1 MGVARAR
8 EGCDAMPAGEGAGR
22 RAVGEKRRSVLSE
35 RVLIFVGLACLTAVL
50 PVFPPTYWTYVDLT
64 SLLEEALFITV
75 TSMTTMVCAIALA
88 LLLLARPRTRLPG
101 LPAICAAGLVYA
113 LALALVLSVDPPADE
128 GLPLASVALGIVF
141 GLGAFLLTVAWLRAL
156 VCETVARASYRAIAL
171 TIPAFVLASLGLH
184 VMVMALPEAWH
195 APVMV
200 GLALVAGLVPT
211 VVVAWGR
218 RDEGVRV
225 ATGPGD
231 PVGSPDPAEGG
242 EAAEVRMS
250 AGASQPAKGARS
262 GAGASPSPLAP
273 ASTWLDVL
281 SAMRTLGSPTGA
293 GERAVSPG
301 SPAHDHGQGKDRGC
315 GDEDEATRRELEGG
329 IAMRAAFYL
338 GLPIAIFLMYF
349 AGTYSFNML
358 NLPEHLGDVLA
369 AVACLIA
376 IVPCLV
382 WRDASILTG
391 SFRFWLPILGVA
403 FLGITTLTPD
413 RLELAAASICS
424 VILGF
429 ACGFML
435 LSLLFY
441 LVSRHMPEL
450 ALPMAC
456 LLAFVEAAL
465 MMLPF
470 YQPQLLSLG
479 SYIPTFLILVL
490 VVSLGFFTLS
500 PSLLAWRELF
510 SVTEVQPASSLEER
524 MHDACNEVARRFV
537 LSPRE
542 TEILQYLGRG
552 YGPSYLATI
561 LPIKEN
567 TIRSHVRNI
576 YGKLGVSSRGELLA
590 LIDETARSGE
600 GGAPQ
605 R

>member
-1 MGVARAR
+1 MGFARGAEGAR
-8 EGCDAMPAGEGAGR
+8 EARGASPAVREGR
-22 RAVGEKRRSVLSE
+22 RAGVRDARRHLAE
-35 RVLIFVGLACLTAVL
+35 PALIFVGLASLTAVL
-50 PVFPPTYWTYVDLT
+50 PVFPPTYWTYTDIT
-64 SLLEEALFITV
+64 SLFEDSLFITV

-101 LPAICAAGLVYA
+101 LPLIWVAGLVYA
-113 LALALVLSVDPPADE
+113 PALMLVLSV
-128 GLPLASVALGIVF
+128 GSALGTGSPLVSIPLGVIF
-141 GLGAFLLTVAWLRAL
+141 GLGTFLMLVAWLRAL
-156 VCETVARASYRAIAL
+156 VCETIAHASYRSIAL
-171 TIPAFVLASLGLH
+171 TIPAFVLASLLLH
-184 VMVMALPEAWH
+184 ALVEVLPAAGHELAMVAI
-195 APVMV
+195 
-200 GLALVAGLVPT
+200 ALVAGVIPAVVIGRGRQDEDAEASSGAPT
-211 VVVAWGR
+211 
-218 RDEGVRV
+218 
-225 ATGPGD
+225 
-231 PVGSPDPAEGG
+231 GSPASRGVGGAEGP
-242 EAAEVRMS
+242 V
-250 AGASQPAKGARS
+250 ASE
-262 GAGASPSPLAP
+262 SPLAP

-281 SAMRTLGSPTGA
+281 SAMREQGASDGGYGA
-293 GERAVSPG
+293 GGASAASGRPG
-301 SPAHDHGQGKDRGC
+301 SGSGSGARSDRG
-315 GDEDEATRRELEGG
+315 GDDDEDAATRRELEGSVVT
-329 IAMRAAFYL
+329 RAAFYL
-338 GLPIAIFLMYF
+338 GLPVAIFLMYF
-349 AGTYSFNML
+349 AGTYSFNTL
-358 NLPEHLGDVLA
+358 GLREHVGDLLVVA
-369 AVACLIA
+369 ACLIA
-376 IVPCLV
+376 IVPGLV
-382 WRDASILTG
+382 WRDTSIVTG

-403 FLGITTLTPD
+403 FLGITTLMPD
-413 RLELAAASICS
+413 RLELASASICS
-424 VILGF
+424 VILSF

-441 LVSRHMPEL
+441 LVSRHMPLL

-456 LLAFVEAAL
+456 LLSFVEAAL

-510 SVTEVQPASSLEER
+510 SVTEVRPAASLEER
-524 MHDACNEVARRFV
+524 MHDACGEVARRFG

-576 YGKLGVSSRGELLA
+576 YAKLGVSSRGELLA
-590 LIDETARSGE
+590 LIDEVARAGE